1 MCRRLIIIWLA
12 ITSVAS
18 FGWSKAK
25 SDGFRYVTPLK
36 YDKKVDVLVS
46 GKHRDYFLLE
56 PGKQIEL
63 KLQGPSRLKI
73 LSRALLSSAS
83 DSVEYTFLTAR
94 KSSRTTVTFTHATHA
109 SDKITLT
116 DKNEGV
122 VSVMRNKIVDV
133 PRGEQHYLLYLP
145 RNAKRKLL
153 FRFALSTNE
162 FTNGTPVTAMTP
174 TNYTTAGDLVSRE
187 EIAEYYR
194 LSGTDKISLQLIG
207 PATLKVLS
215 RVEFDSNM
223 TGRQKWRVQVVEA
236 EKVKATYLLS
246 ARKSQST
253 SYKDVNALVP
263 SRAESF
269 FVEIPAGEHRYEFL
283 LPDNHRSVLMRFLLP
298 KNQLGRE

>member
-1 MCRRLIIIWLA
+1 MNRRFFFVLLVMAAAVSI
-12 ITSVAS
+12 
-18 FGWSKAK
+18 GWSKTK

-36 YDKKVDVLVS
+36 YDQKVNVLVS
-46 GKHRDYFLLE
+46 GKNREYFALE

-83 DSVEYTFLTAR
+83 DSVEYTFLVAR

-109 SDKITLT
+109 SDKIAVAGANA
-116 DKNEGV
+116 DV
-122 VSVMRNKIVDV
+122 VGVMRNKIVDV
-133 PRGEQHYLLYLP
+133 PRGDQHYILYLP

-162 FTNGTPVTAMTP
+162 FTNGTPVSAMTP
-174 TNYTTAGDLVSRE
+174 TEYTTEVNLISRE

-194 LSGTDKISLQLIG
+194 LGGTDKIALKLIG
-207 PATLKVLS
+207 PATLKVLT

-223 TGRQKWRVQVVEA
+223 TGRQKWRVQVVEG

-246 ARKSQST
+246 ARKSESV
-253 SYKDVNALVP
+253 SYKDVSAMVA
-263 SRAESF
+263 SRAETF
-269 FVEIPAGEHRYEFL
+269 FVEIPAGEHRYEFR
-283 LPDNHRSVLMRFLLP
+283 LPDNHRTVLMRFLMP